1 MDGDD
6 VGLEVAVP
14 DGVFDGDV
22 VVPVGVDVGG
32 VARASAT
39 IRLIAAKSGRT
50 TEILSG
56 VNASER
62 TEAFCT
68 FSTRSAQSDRAPT
81 GMSVLTTIAT
91 GSAINYRRR
100 PRSFNAEDFA
110 FVRLGGVR
118 FAAMGA

>member
-22 VVPVGVDVGG
+22 VVPVGVDVGA
-32 VARASAT
+32 ARASAT
-39 IRLIAAKSGRT
+39 IRLMAAKSGRT

-68 FSTRSAQSDRAPT
+68 FNTRSAQSDRAPT
-81 GMSVLTTIAT
+81 GMSVLTFSFTAP
-91 GSAINYRRR
+91 AI
-100 PRSFNAEDFA
+100 S
-110 FVRLGGVR
+110 G
-118 FAAMGA
+118 